1 LTFILVFVIIVV
13 MSLRSKRMFGATDI
27 FLLAEQRLRG
37 RKAKVWRVMAQ
48 SLKTPGLVS
57 IRDHL
62 FTEMLDSS
70 RKVVGAVPTNPTE
83 NFLNS

>member
-1 LTFILVFVIIVV
+1 LTLTPFFVIIVV

-62 FTEMLDSS
+62 SN
-70 RKVVGAVPTNPTE
+70 RNVGLFPKSCGCRTN
-83 NFLNS
+83 